1 MIPGK
6 KIIVLLFIKFPLVI
20 SAGETLRDPTD
31 WVQWDFNNNSC
42 DRLWK

>member
-20 SAGETLRDPTD
+20 SARETLRD
-31 WVQWDFNNNSC
+31 S
-42 DRLWK
+42 RLSPVGLQ